1 MISNNIKIRIYGPE
15 VGLKLSIG
23 KTLRRIR
30 PVADRIA
37 RPRSPWGRRNR
48 GRRDHV
54 DHLVKRRK
62 NPMVGDKNLCKEL
75 RNRFHLPLRPLR
87 QIALSY
93 RPVTHGIDSWTPQK
107 VYKYGPLYLFNV

>member
-37 RPRSPWGRRNR
+37 RPRSPWGRDP
-48 GRRDHV
+48 GIIGPGIV
-54 DHLVKRRK
+54 AATLSGIGAIGIGG
-62 NPMVGDKNLCKEL
+62 VGC
-75 RNRFHLPLRPLR
+75 
-87 QIALSY
+87 
-93 RPVTHGIDSWTPQK
+93 
-107 VYKYGPLYLFNV
+107 